1 MKKLFLLVA
10 CVVLSFAKLQAQ
22 ASLNLKDIANGH
34 YYPEQIYG
42 VNPMND
48 GETYT
53 QISPD
58 RKRIVR
64 FSFKTGKEVGV
75 VFDAEKARGKEKI
88 RGIDGY
94 IM

>member
-10 CVVLSFAKLQAQ
+10 CMVISFAKIQAQ

-53 QISPD
+53 QISPTASASYASLSKAARRWAWCSTP
-58 RKRIVR
+58 RKL
-64 FSFKTGKEVGV
+64 
-75 VFDAEKARGKEKI
+75 AARRRYEA
-88 RGIDGY
+88 
-94 IM
+94 